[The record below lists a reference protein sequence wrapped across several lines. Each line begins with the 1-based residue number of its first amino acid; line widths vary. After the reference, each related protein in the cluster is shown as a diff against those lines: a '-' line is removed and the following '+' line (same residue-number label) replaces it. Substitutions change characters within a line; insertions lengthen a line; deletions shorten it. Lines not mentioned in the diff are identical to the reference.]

1 MHQLYM
7 RRRVTLVRPRRRH
20 RRTAVAVV
28 LVLVFSVLMA
38 GLLIPLKPLVSPQ
51 WWTILGLNPEPHLV
65 VLPPLGMAH
74 GALPQRA
81 LRPTRLRQEE

>member
-7 RRRVTLVRPRRRH
+7 RRRVTLVRPRLRH

-38 GLLIPLKPLVSPQ
+38 GSPIRLKPLVSLQ
-51 WWTILGLNPEPHLV
+51 WWTILGLNLEPRLV
-65 VLPPLGMAH
+65 VRILLGM
-74 GALPQRA
+74 GLTALPQRA
-81 LRPTRLRQEE
+81 P